1 MKILTA
7 PSFRLAA
14 MALILLALGILLT
27 FGQEIGMPVPTSA
40 GAAAEQGSGD
50 GKSLTTV
57 PSGGLLLGFGIWT
70 ATALTIRSWRGPALW
85 GAGFGLIGLA
95 AGSILELVRHPE
107 WNTSLVIVAIVSG
120 VVGIW
125 NPIAGIIHGRA
136 MRHEDHEE
144 DEEDEEE
151 EEDDDEEA

>member
-7 PSFRLAA
+7 PSLRLAA
-14 MALILLALGILLT
+14 MALILLILGILLT

-50 GKSLTTV
+50 AESLTTI
-57 PSGGLLLGFGIWT
+57 PGGGLLLGFGIWT
-70 ATALTIRSWRGPALW
+70 VTALTIRSWRGPALW

-95 AGSILELVRHPE
+95 AGSILELIRHPE

-125 NPIAGIIHGRA
+125 NPIAGIVHGRA
-136 MRHEDHEE
+136 IRHAAHE
-144 DEEDEEE
+144 DEEDEGD
-151 EEDDDEEA
+151 EEDA

>member
-7 PSFRLAA
+7 PSLRLAA
-14 MALILLALGILLT
+14 MASILLALGTLLT
-27 FGQEIGMPVPTSA
+27 FGEQIGMPISTSPGSDA
-40 GAAAEQGSGD
+40 DQGSGD
-50 GKSLTTV
+50 ATSMAMV
-57 PSGGLLLGFGIWT
+57 PAGGLLLGFGIWT
-70 ATALTIRSWRGPALW
+70 FAALTIRSWRVPALW
-85 GAGFGLIGLA
+85 GAGLGLIGLA
-95 AGSILELVRHPE
+95 AGSILELVRRSE
-107 WNTSLVIVAIVSG
+107 WNTSLVIVAIAAG

-144 DEEDEEE
+144 DEEDQAE